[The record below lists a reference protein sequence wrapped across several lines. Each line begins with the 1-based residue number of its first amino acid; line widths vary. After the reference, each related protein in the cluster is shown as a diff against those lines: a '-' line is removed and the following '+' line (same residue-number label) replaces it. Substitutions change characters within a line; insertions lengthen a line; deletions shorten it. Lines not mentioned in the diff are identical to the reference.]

1 MDYRY
6 LGRSG
11 LQVSAL
17 TYGNWL
23 THASQ
28 IANDTAVACVRRALD
43 LGITTFD
50 TADTYSNG
58 AAESL
63 LAQALKGVR
72 RESVEIT
79 TKVYF
84 PVGPEPRGRNDAG
97 LSRKHIME
105 GINGSLRRLG
115 MDYVDVY
122 QAHRF
127 DSFTPLEETMQAFAD
142 VVRAGKALYIGVSE
156 WEAGRLREGQEL
168 ARRLGFTLVSNQ
180 AQYSMLWRPIEAEVV
195 PVSAELGISQVAW
208 SPLAQGVLTGKY
220 MPGEA
225 PPAGSRATD
234 TAGQG
239 ADMIRRW
246 MDDSVLSAI
255 QRLRP
260 IAFELDLTIAQLALA
275 WVLSHD
281 HIASA
286 VIGASRPEQIEENV
300 RAAEVALDLDV
311 LSAIDQALEGVVSSD
326 PALTSGFTP
335 QRRPA

>member
-11 LQVSAL
+11 LQISVL

-28 IANDTAVACVRRALD
+28 IANDAAVACVHRALD

-58 AAESL
+58 AAETL
-63 LAQALKGVR
+63 LGEALKGVR
-72 RESVEIT
+72 RESVEIM
-79 TKVYF
+79 TKVFF

-97 LSRKHIME
+97 LSRKHIMQ
-105 GINGSLRRLG
+105 GINASLRRLG
-115 MDYVDVY
+115 TDYVDVY

-142 VVRAGKALYIGVSE
+142 VVRSGKALYIGVSE
-156 WEAGRLREGQEL
+156 WEANRLREGQEL
-168 ARRLGFTLVSNQ
+168 ARSLGFALVSNQ

-195 PVSAELGISQVAW
+195 PTSEELGISQVAW

-220 MPGEA
+220 LPGEA

-246 MDDSVLSAI
+246 MDDTVLAAV

-260 IAFELDLTIAQLALA
+260 IALELDLTIAQLALA
-275 WVLSHD
+275 WVLNHG
-281 HIASA
+281 HLASA
-286 VIGASRPEQIEENV
+286 VIGASRPDQIEENV
-300 RAAEVALDLDV
+300 KAAEVELTAEMLAAVDEALT
-311 LSAIDQALEGVVSSD
+311 GVVSSD
-326 PALTSGFTP
+326 PALTKGFTP
-335 QRRPA
+335 KQRPV